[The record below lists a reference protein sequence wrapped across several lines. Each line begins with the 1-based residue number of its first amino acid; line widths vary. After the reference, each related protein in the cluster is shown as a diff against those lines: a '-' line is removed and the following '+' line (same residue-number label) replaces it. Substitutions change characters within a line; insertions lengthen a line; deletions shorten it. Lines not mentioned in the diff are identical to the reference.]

1 MKFLHRIQFN
11 KTGILF
17 SITEQI
23 PAKKD
28 ESGQSCCVDESPQD
42 KKSIQRHSLP
52 NRIKPKL
59 DSSAFSADNESS
71 VYAFEAET
79 DSPPVNRPFRRRS
92 KTLSRS
98 DEEDS
103 TSIGSA
109 SNPISVHVISTSN

>member
-1 MKFLHRIQFN
+1 M
-11 KTGILF
+11 
-17 SITEQI
+17 
-23 PAKKD
+23 D
-28 ESGQSCCVDESPQD
+28 ESSQD
-42 KKSIQRHSLP
+42 RKSAQRRSLLG
-52 NRIKPKL
+52 RLADSSLSKL

-103 TSIGSA
+103 TSVGSA
-109 SNPISVHVISTSN
+109 SNPISVHVIRTLLGYNPFPYVILLSIF